1 MNAQDDDLDE
11 EFVTTTL
18 LYTPPIFGQ
27 SMPAVGAA
35 LTGLPVG
42 LGEDVGDE
50 EDPPQYIRGRVLS
63 YDGIGVSR
71 TVLALRRSDGIRIG
85 VALSDDNGWFT
96 MRPQT
101 AQPVVLL
108 ALPLL
113 DEKINCVVLD
123 NILPVPD

>member
-71 TVLALRRSDGIRIG
+71 TVFALRRSDGIRIG

-108 ALPLL
+108 AIPLL